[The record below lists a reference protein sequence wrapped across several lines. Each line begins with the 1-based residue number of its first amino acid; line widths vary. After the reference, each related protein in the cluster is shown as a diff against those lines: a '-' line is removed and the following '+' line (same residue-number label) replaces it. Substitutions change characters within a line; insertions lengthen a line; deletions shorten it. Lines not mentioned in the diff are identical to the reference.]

1 MGKKNF
7 VVLCVVSL
15 LLIGC
20 RSETLPLSEHEI
32 RLTEANFDQQVLGSD
47 RPVLVDF
54 SATWCGPCKQMAPV
68 VAEVAQQYQDR
79 AIVGQ
84 LDIDQVPAIA
94 QKYGVAM
101 VPTFIVFKNGREVAR
116 QVGGGPKGQLTDML
130 DAAISN

>member
-15 LLIGC
+15 LLLGC
-20 RSETLPLSEHEI
+20 QNETAPLGEHEI
-32 RLTEANFDQQVLGSD
+32 RLTEANFQQQVLESD
-47 RPVLVDF
+47 LPVLVDF
-54 SATWCGPCKQMAPV
+54 SATWCGPCKDMAPV
-68 VAEVAQQYQDR
+68 VAEVAEQYQGR

-84 LDIDQVPAIA
+84 LDIDQVPAIS

-101 VPTFIVFKNGREVAR
+101 VPTFIVFKNGQEVAR
-116 QVGGGPKGQLTDML
+116 QVGGGPKKQLTDML